1 MSTFTFVLILG
12 AAVLV
17 SSAINQIV
25 SGVATPLIQI
35 GIGVLLAFAGLTTSN
50 FQVDPELSGCSS
62 SRLLSITRRANTD
75 KVALWSNRAKVLSLA
90 VGLVVVTI
98 LCIGFTLHTL
108 EPTIPLA
115 AAFALGAALGPTDAV
130 AVASLSK
137 RVSLKRRQS
146 ILLSGESLINDASGV
161 VSFQFSIAALTTGT
175 FSLISATGAFLVS
188 FFGGIAFGLVLAA
201 LLAFLV
207 SRVRDLGLEDT
218 TFHVLLEVLTPF
230 AVFLTAEH
238 VGVSGH
244 FAVVRWSFLLILQS
258 RFGPIDRAHE
268 NRVIERVARAFV
280 RAQRFGVRAFGNPT
294 SARYDGHVGG
304 KGHRQRRAAFPCAGD
319 FRHRDWCAHV
329 VVCGH

>member
-1 MSTFTFVLILG
+1 MLFI
-12 AAVLV
+12 A
-17 SSAINQIV
+17 
-25 SGVATPLIQI
+25 PL
-35 GIGVLLAFAGLTTSN
+35 LYHEA
-50 FQVDPELSGCSS
+50 
-62 SRLLSITRRANTD
+62 RNTD

-98 LCIGFTLHTL
+98 LCIGFTLHAL

-218 TFHVLLEVLTPF
+218 TFHVLLEVAH
-230 AVFLTAEH
+230 AVRCVPYGGTRRRL
-238 VGVSGH
+238 GH
-244 FAVVRWSFLLILQS
+244 FGGCRGRSFPIHFSIAIWAHRS
-258 RFGPIDRAHE
+258 RA
-268 NRVIERVARAFV
+268 
-280 RAQRFGVRAFGNPT
+280 
-294 SARYDGHVGG
+294 
-304 KGHRQRRAAFPCAGD
+304 
-319 FRHRDWCAHV
+319 
-329 VVCGH
+329 

>member
-17 SSAINQIV
+17 SSAINQVV

-35 GIGVLLAFAGLTTSN
+35 GIGVLRAVAGRT
-50 FQVDPELSGCSS
+50 PELFLVLFIAP
-62 SRLLSITRRANTD
+62 LLYHEARNTD

-98 LCIGFTLHTL
+98 LCIGFTLHAL

-161 VSFQFSIAALTTGT
+161 VSFQFSIGT
-175 FSLISATGAFLVS
+175 VNS
-188 FFGGIAFGLVLAA
+188 FA
-201 LLAFLV
+201 
-207 SRVRDLGLEDT
+207 
-218 TFHVLLEVLTPF
+218 
-230 AVFLTAEH
+230 
-238 VGVSGH
+238 H
-244 FAVVRWSFLLILQS
+244 F
-258 RFGPIDRAHE
+258 
-268 NRVIERVARAFV
+268 
-280 RAQRFGVRAFGNPT
+280 
-294 SARYDGHVGG
+294 
-304 KGHRQRRAAFPCAGD
+304 
-319 FRHRDWCAHV
+319 
-329 VVCGH
+329 